1 MAESRSYRPQDTCSE
16 KSWGSEMSLLQSRE
30 RNSSSTSV
38 QKGLGWF
45 RNNTLFKY
53 MTNSSVEKPSKTKI
67 LDPQGQFLQ
76 RWNKIFVITCVIAV
90 SVDPFFFYI
99 PVIKDGN
106 NCLYLHKK
114 IKITASILRSFV
126 DSFYLLRILFQFR
139 TGFIAPSSR
148 IFGRGVLVEDL
159 FAIAKRYLSSYFI
172 IDILSVL
179 PLPQMMILIIMPK
192 LEGIE
197 LLNATHALMRIVV
210 LQYIP
215 RLLRIR
221 PLYLEFTRSAGIITE
236 TAWAGAAFNL
246 FLYMLASHVLG
257 ASWYLLSI
265 EREDAC
271 WRKACGR
278 NNGCEIDSL
287 VCRQR
292 NTQSN
297 NFLAT
302 DCPIN
307 SIQNPPPFDFGIY
320 LPALNNVAQSEKFL
334 EKFFYCFWW
343 GLQNL
348 SSLGQNL
355 KTSTFIWENLFAIFV
370 STSGLVLFAL
380 LIGNMQTYLQSTTL
394 RIEEMRLKR
403 RDAEQWMSHRLLP
416 ENLRERIRRHEQ
428 YKWQET
434 RGVDEECLIYNLP
447 KDLRRDI
454 KRHLCIA
461 LLKRVPMF
469 EIMDDQLMDA
479 MSARLKPV
487 LFTENSCIVRE
498 GDPVNEML
506 FVMRGKL
513 ESTTTNG
520 GRTGFF
526 NSDILK
532 AGDFCGD
539 ELLTWALDPN
549 IHTSLP
555 ISTRTVKTLTDVEAF
570 ALLADDLKF
579 VASQFRRLHSKKLQH
594 TFKFHSQQWRTW
606 AACFIQ
612 VAWRRYAKKKLED
625 ALHEKEKLLQSV
637 MVSDGAYSS
646 SLGAALYASRF
657 AANMLRGLRRNTSK
671 ARPMIFIPKP
681 AEPDFSVE
689 EH

>member
-1 MAESRSYRPQDTCSE
+1 MPLYDCLLLAKPHVSKQALVEMVGRIGSRVFLQNGVLTDIKSFGTIQLAYGIKKLDGRHFQAAILSTSTSSTEGINSLPGGATLHHRITTEQVKDGSLLVAKPQDTCSE

-38 QKGLGWF
+38 QKGL
-45 RNNTLFKY
+45 
-53 MTNSSVEKPSKTKI
+53 
-67 LDPQGQFLQ
+67 
-76 RWNKIFVITCVIAV
+76 V

-334 EKFFYCFWW
+334 E
-343 GLQNL
+343 N
-348 SSLGQNL
+348 SLGQNL

-380 LIGNMQTYLQSTTL
+380 LIGNMQ
-394 RIEEMRLKR
+394 
-403 RDAEQWMSHRLLP
+403 
-416 ENLRERIRRHEQ
+416 
-428 YKWQET
+428 
-434 RGVDEECLIYNLP
+434 
-447 KDLRRDI
+447 
-454 KRHLCIA
+454 
-461 LLKRVPMF
+461 VPMF